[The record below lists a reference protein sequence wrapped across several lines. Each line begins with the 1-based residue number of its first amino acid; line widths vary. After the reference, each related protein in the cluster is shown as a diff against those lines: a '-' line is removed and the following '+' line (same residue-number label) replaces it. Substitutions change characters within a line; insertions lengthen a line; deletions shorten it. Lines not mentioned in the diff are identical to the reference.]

1 MKKKMKIKK
10 SIISLVIAAGLLI
23 TSNLFS
29 QESTLLSKVREN
41 DINGVKELIAKG
53 ADVNME
59 DDMMGYTPLTLAK
72 NVEMMNVLISAGADI
87 NHKSKGNG
95 VTPLMEVLNA
105 NYIDMA
111 KLLIARGADINIK
124 SNSGATALI
133 FAAGRSKE
141 VVELLLSKGADINVR
156 TVNNLGVFTNCVMGL
171 YVGYVSYD
179 LAELL
184 LEKGADINEENTN
197 EYAAGETP
205 LFIAAGE
212 DNEELVSFLIKNGA
226 NVNAK
231 SKEGKTPLSVAE
243 KAGNTN
249 IIELL
254 KSNGAK

>member
-1 MKKKMKIKK
+1 M
-10 SIISLVIAAGLLI
+10 AGLLI
-23 TSNLFS
+23 TTNLFS
-29 QESTLLSKVREN
+29 QESNLLSKVRAN
-41 DINGVKELIAKG
+41 DINGVKELITKG

-59 DDMMGYTPLTLAK
+59 DDMMGYTPLTLAIGNK
-72 NVEMMNVLISAGADI
+72 NSEMVKLLLSNKANI
-87 NHKSKGNG
+87 NHKSKRTGY
-95 VTPLMEVLNA
+95 TPLMEALNS

-111 KLLIARGADINIK
+111 KLLIEQGADINIK
-124 SNSGATALI
+124 SNDGSTALI
-133 FAAGRSKE
+133 IAAGRSKE

-156 TVNNLGVFTNCVMGL
+156 TIYNLGVFTNCVMGI

-184 LEKGADINEENTN
+184 LEKGADINEESTN
-197 EYAAGETP
+197 EYVSGETP

-212 DNEELVSFLIKNGA
+212 DNEELVRFMIKNGA

-231 SKEGKTPLSVAE
+231 SKKGKTPLSVAE
-243 KAGNTN
+243 KSGNKN